1 MIYTI
6 DEIKEKAIPIAI
18 KYGVDSLAIFGS
30 YARNEAT
37 SKSDI
42 DFFVEKGELRTLF
55 QMGAMQLDLEE
66 ALGQNVDLITL
77 SGIKN
82 KEFCDEI
89 INESIKLYEK
99 QQKK

>member
-1 MIYTI
+1 MVYTI
-6 DEIKEKAIPIAI
+6 DEIKEKAVPIAI
-18 KYGVDSLAIFGS
+18 KYGVDSLGIFGS

-55 QMGAMQLDLEE
+55 QLGAMLLDLED
-66 ALGQNVDLITL
+66 AFKQNVDLITL

-82 KEFCDEI
+82 KEFYDEL

-99 QQKK
+99 